1 MKKINKTYVC
11 EKAATSTIE
20 WTVLKDTQ
28 IPNEYL
34 EKCSA
39 ALFIRKME
47 IKSTLRFLSNTGNNK
62 MATIR
67 KNEMVTNA
75 EENVKKESFYTP
87 LTELL
92 SGAATL

>member
-1 MKKINKTYVC
+1 MK
-11 EKAATSTIE
+11 
-20 WTVLKDTQ
+20 
-28 IPNEYL
+28 
-34 EKCSA
+34 
-39 ALFIRKME
+39 
-47 IKSTLRFLSNTGNNK
+47 IKSTLRFLSNTRNNK
-62 MATIR
+62 MTTIR

>member
-1 MKKINKTYVC
+1 
-11 EKAATSTIE
+11 
-20 WTVLKDTQ
+20 
-28 IPNEYL
+28 
-34 EKCSA
+34 
-39 ALFIRKME
+39 ME
-47 IKSTLRFLSNTGNNK
+47 IKSTLRYLSNTRNNK
-62 MATIR
+62 NGYYQ